1 MFFTKFGRVAA
12 GLAFVLGTAG
22 IGFGFSISLDE
33 NVTADGIKLAEV
45 FLESGFTCI
54 LFAIIIGVL
63 TDISKS
69 IAKGDEV
76 QQ

>member
-1 MFFTKFGRVAA
+1 MFYTKLGRVAA
-12 GLAFVLGTAG
+12 GLAFILRTTG
-22 IGFGFSISLDE
+22 IGFGFSISWDE
-33 NVTADGIKLAEV
+33 GVTADGIKLAEV

-69 IAKGDEV
+69 ITKGDEV

>member
-1 MFFTKFGRVAA
+1 MFYTKLGSVAV
-12 GLAFVLGTAG
+12 GLAFVLGITG
-22 IGFGFSISLDE
+22 IVLGFSISSGE
-33 NVTADGIKLAEV
+33 GVTADGIKLAEV